1 MTKARDFADIAGAVS
16 GGKIASDDVN
26 ISFENIT
33 DTGTEGTK
41 ISVGTTA
48 QRGSTTGQIRYN
60 TTTSKFEFRDSSAFV
75 GLGAVGAVIT
85 SIDDTEVDSAGGG
98 NQTFVITGTGFTT
111 GDIVS
116 FVGSDGSTFN
126 AATTALD
133 SSTQLTAV
141 VTKASFS
148 NAAEP
153 YDVKVTSSTGGV
165 GVLENQIY
173 VDNAPAWTTGSG
185 TVATI
190 QDSST
195 GTHATLAATDPEGS
209 TVTYSETG
217 ATNLTGAGLALNS
230 STGAITGDP
239 TDVAAST
246 TVSFTGRATAGGKTT
261 DRSFNI
267 IINPTT
273 AWHILGNLSSS
284 GGNAL
289 NSAASY
295 LQFFVDPADTN
306 SYSGS
311 GTTVTNLA
319 YALGSDNR
327 AANPS
332 SADWTLTNM
341 TLAGSGTGKYWTDSS
356 SGSTYYL
363 RAGYDPSDAWSNNS
377 TDQLAYCGWWY
388 VKNEV
393 DDSSNALWIF
403 NDGDWSPM
411 AQVGIRLN
419 NGQFRGLRGNSTN
432 IQETLPSLTYTDK
445 WLFVALYQ
453 SSGGGSYMGL
463 GFKDDTNLTEVY
475 NGSFSF
481 STGTDTPY
489 PFTLGARPDTL
500 SNYNP
505 TGTRMG
511 WQAVWGANSDA
522 FLATA
527 GDNDADDAK
536 TLFESIFDST
546 KGAY

>member
-1 MTKARDFADIAGAVS
+1 MPLTRITNL
-16 GGKIASDDVN
+16 IDV
-26 ISFENIT
+26 
-33 DTGTEGTK
+33 GTEGTK
-41 ISVGTTA
+41 LATGTTA
-48 QRGSTTGQIRYN
+48 QRGSTQGQFRYN
-60 TTTSKFEFRDSSAFV
+60 TTTNKFEGRDNSTFV

-98 NQTFVITGTGFTT
+98 NQTFVITGTGFAT

-116 FVGSDGSTFN
+116 FVGNDGSTFN
-126 AATTALD
+126 AATTAVN

-190 QDSST
+190 QDSAT
-195 GTHATLAATDPEGS
+195 GTHATLAATDAEGS

-217 ATNLTGAGLALNS
+217 ATNITGAGLALNS

-273 AWHILGNLSSS
+273 AWNILGDLSSS

-481 STGTDTPY
+481 STGSDTPH
-489 PFTLGARPDTL
+489 PFTLGARPDSTG
-500 SNYNP
+500 NYNP